1 MIKTIY
7 MIFFVCA
14 FALGLWACT
23 GNKKEEFK
31 NLNSAQFEELIKDSN
46 VQLLDVRTLEEH
58 MEGHI
63 PGSMLIDVKGE
74 KFASYVDDLLNKEKK
89 VAIYCRS
96 GRRSRTAAE
105 ILVKKGFKVYNLDK
119 GILNW
124 IEEGREIEK
133 PKNNSL
139 DDFSIHQ
146 GIL

>member
-14 FALGLWACT
+14 FVLGLWACT
-23 GNKKEEFK
+23 GNKKEEYK
-31 NLNSAQFEELIKDSN
+31 NLSSAQFEELIKDSN

-63 PGSMLIDVKGE
+63 PGSKLIDVKDE
-74 KFASYVDDLLNKEKK
+74 NFSSCIDELLIKGKK
-89 VAIYCRS
+89 VAVYCRS
-96 GRRSRTAAE
+96 GRRSRTAAD

-124 IEEGREIEK
+124 MEEGREIEK
-133 PKNNSL
+133 
-139 DDFSIHQ
+139 
-146 GIL
+146 

>member
-23 GNKKEEFK
+23 GKQKEEYK
-31 NLNSAQFEELIKDSN
+31 NLSSAQFEELIKDSN

-63 PGSMLIDVKGE
+63 PRSMLINVKDE
-74 KFASYVDDLLNKEKK
+74 NFASCVDELLSKEKK
-89 VAIYCRS
+89 VAVYCRS

-105 ILVKKGFKVYNLDK
+105 LLIKKGFKVYNLDK

-124 IEEGREIEK
+124 MEEGREIEK
-133 PKNNSL
+133 AEE
-139 DDFSIHQ
+139 
-146 GIL
+146 

>member
-14 FALGLWACT
+14 FSLGLWACAS
-23 GNKKEEFK
+23 GNKKAEYK
-31 NLNSAQFEELIKDSN
+31 NLTSAQFEELIKNPN
-46 VQLLDVRTLEEH
+46 VQLVDVRTLAEH

-63 PGSMLIDVKGE
+63 PGSLNINVKDE
-74 KFASYVDDLLNKEKK
+74 ANFPTAVDSLLNKGQD
-89 VAIYCRS
+89 VAVYCRS
-96 GRRSRTAAE
+96 GRRSRTAAD

-133 PKNNSL
+133 
-139 DDFSIHQ
+139 
-146 GIL
+146 